1 MPVYLNRCKDCEHE
15 WEQYQAITEAAITEC
30 PLCNGQVGRVPQA
43 VGIAFVGSGFYVNDK

>member
-15 WEQYQAITEAAITEC
+15 WGQYQAITEAAITEC